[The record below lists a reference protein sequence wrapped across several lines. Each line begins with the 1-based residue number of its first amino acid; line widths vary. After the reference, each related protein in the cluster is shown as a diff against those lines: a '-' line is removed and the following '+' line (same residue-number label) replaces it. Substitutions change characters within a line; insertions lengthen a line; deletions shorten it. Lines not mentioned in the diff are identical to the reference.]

1 MALVYFK
8 RYRMEIELPRRDGG
22 SSLPPTGY
30 LFVSWDR
37 GLLETHAR
45 VKYESFREEID
56 ANVFPCFGEYGG
68 CLRLMNEIAQK
79 PGFLPE
85 ATWLAVHEGG
95 AGKPRQPCG
104 TIQGVRDRS
113 GIGSIQN
120 LGIVPEHRNRGV
132 GSGLLRRALDGFWQ
146 AGLDRV
152 SLEVTAE
159 NEGAIR
165 LYHRLGFRI
174 VKTVFKATE
183 VACT

>member
-8 RYRMEIELPRRDGG
+8 RYRMEIELPRRGVG
-22 SSLPPTGY
+22 AVLPPAGY
-30 LFVSWDR
+30 EFVAWDR

-56 ANVFPCFGEYGG
+56 ANVFPCFSEYGG
-68 CLRLMNEIAQK
+68 CLRLMTDITQK

-85 ATWLAVHEGG
+85 ATWLAVYAGG
-95 AGKPRQPCG
+95 LGRPGQPCG
-104 TIQGVRDRS
+104 TIQGIRDCS
-113 GIGSIQN
+113 GMGSIQN
-120 LGIVPEHRNRGV
+120 LGIIPGHRNRGV

-146 AGLDRV
+146 SGLDRV

-174 VKTVFKATE
+174 VKTVFKAAE